1 MTGTRGCDSMLQRL
15 GLDRL
20 THMVY
25 TQLIAGRY
33 RDADELACHL
43 GVPADEVR
51 TTLERLA
58 KLDLLRPC
66 AGDLGELVDPRLA
79 LKALLLRQMSGIEDR
94 LREFEEDR
102 AAVMTLID
110 RYAGARPGGQESG
123 LEYVS
128 GRAAV
133 TDRLHELSCA
143 ADTEW
148 LAFLPD
154 GPPSVSWLEPAQQ
167 WHRKVVSRGVAN
179 RAVTTDSIRGD
190 TRLTL
195 RAVWEA
201 EPEFGVRTV
210 PSLPVHLL
218 LVDRSLALLPADP
231 HDPWHR
237 VVQITVPGVVEALN
251 SLFERAWED
260 AVPLDSRGPGL
271 DEHGLSPRE
280 KELLRLMA
288 RGLNDE
294 AIRRRLGVSLR
305 TVRRIVAE
313 LCTRL
318 GAASRFEAGYQA
330 AKRGWI

>member
-1 MTGTRGCDSMLQRL
+1 MLQRL
-15 GLDRL
+15 GLDQL
-20 THMVY
+20 THTVY
-25 TQLIAGRY
+25 KQLIAGRH
-33 RDADELACHL
+33 READDLAAHL
-43 GVPADEVR
+43 GVPADDVR
-51 TTLERLA
+51 TALERLTE
-58 KLDLLRPC
+58 LNLLRPT
-66 AGDLGELVDPRLA
+66 GEDLGELADPRLA

-94 LREFEEDR
+94 LREFDEDR
-102 AAVMTLID
+102 TAVTALID
-110 RYAGARPGGQESG
+110 RYAEARPGGREPG
-123 LEYVS
+123 IECVV

-133 TDRLHELSCA
+133 SDRLYELSCA

-148 LAFLPD
+148 LALLPD
-154 GPPSVSWLEPAQQ
+154 GPLSASWLETAQEL
-167 WHRKVVSRGVAN
+167 HRKVVARGVAN

-190 TRLTL
+190 TRLAL
-195 RAVWEA
+195 RTAWED
-201 EPEFGVRTV
+201 EPECRVRTV

-231 HDPWHR
+231 RDPWHK

-251 SLFERAWED
+251 SLFEWAWQD
-260 AVPLDSRGPGL
+260 AVPLDSRGPGV

-313 LCTRL
+313 LCARL

-330 AKRGWI
+330 AKHGWI

>member
-1 MTGTRGCDSMLQRL
+1 MTATRGCDSMLQRL

-20 THMVY
+20 TYVVY
-25 TQLIAGRY
+25 MQLIAGR
-33 RDADELACHL
+33 RREADELAAHL

-51 TTLERLA
+51 TALERLA
-58 KLDLLRPC
+58 ELELLRPT
-66 AGDLGELVDPRLA
+66 GEDVGELVDPRLA
-79 LKALLLRQMSGIEDR
+79 LKTLLLRRMSGIEDR

-102 AAVMTLID
+102 AAVTALID
-110 RYAGARPGGQESG
+110 RYAEARPGG
-123 LEYVS
+123 LEPGFAYVN

-133 TDRLHELSCA
+133 TDRLSELSDA

-148 LAFLPD
+148 LALLPD
-154 GPPSVSWLEPAQQ
+154 GPPSASWLEPLQEA
-167 WHRKVVSRGVAN
+167 HRKVVARGVAS
-179 RAVTTDSIRGD
+179 RAVTTDSVRGD
-190 TRLTL
+190 TRLAL

-201 EPEFGVRTV
+201 EPDCQVRTL

-218 LVDRSLALLPADP
+218 LVDRRLALLPTDP
-231 HDPWHR
+231 RDPWHK
-237 VVQITVPGVVEALN
+237 VVQISVPGVVEALTC
-251 SLFERAWED
+251 LFERSWED
-260 AVPLDSRGPGL
+260 AVPLDSSGPGL

-313 LCTRL
+313 LCVRL
-318 GAASRFEAGYQA
+318 KAASRFEAGYQA

>member
-1 MTGTRGCDSMLQRL
+1 MLQRL

-25 TQLIAGRY
+25 KQLIAGRY
-33 RDADELACHL
+33 READELAAHL
-43 GVPADEVR
+43 GVPVDDVR

-58 KLDLLRPC
+58 KLDLLRPT
-66 AGDLGELVDPRLA
+66 GEDLGELVDPRLA
-79 LKALLLRQMSGIEDR
+79 LKALLLRQMSGIDDR
-94 LREFEEDR
+94 LREFDEDR
-102 AAVMTLID
+102 AAVMALID
-110 RYAGARPGGQESG
+110 RYSEAWPGGREPG
-123 LEYVS
+123 FEYVH
-128 GRAAV
+128 GHAAV
-133 TDRLHELSCA
+133 SDRLHELSCA

-148 LAFLPD
+148 LALLPD
-154 GPPSVSWLEPAQQ
+154 GPPSASWLEPAQEL
-167 WHRKVVSRGVAN
+167 HRKVLARGVAN

-190 TRLTL
+190 TRLAL
-195 RAVWEA
+195 RTVWEA
-201 EPEFGVRTV
+201 EPDCRVRTV

-237 VVQITVPGVVEALN
+237 VVQITVPGVVEALS
-251 SLFERAWED
+251 SLFERAWEQ

-313 LCTRL
+313 LCARL

>member
-1 MTGTRGCDSMLQRL
+1 MLQRL

-20 THMVY
+20 TYTVY
-25 TQLIAGRY
+25 KQLIAGRY
-33 RDADELACHL
+33 READELAAHL
-43 GVPADEVR
+43 GVPAADVR
-51 TTLERLA
+51 AALGRLTQ
-58 KLDLLRPC
+58 LDLLRPS
-66 AGDLGELVDPRLA
+66 GEDLGELADPRLA
-79 LKALLLRQMSGIEDR
+79 LRALLLRQMSGIEER

-102 AAVMTLID
+102 AAVTTLID
-110 RYAGARPGGQESG
+110 RYAEARPGGREPG
-123 LEYVS
+123 FECLV

-133 TDRLHELSCA
+133 VDRLHELSCS

-154 GPPSVSWLEPAQQ
+154 GPAPTSWLEPAQEL
-167 WHRKVVSRGVAN
+167 HRKVMARGVAN
-179 RAVTTDSIRGD
+179 RVVTTDSIRGD
-190 TRLTL
+190 TRLAL
-195 RAVWEA
+195 RAAWED
-201 EPEFGVRTV
+201 EPNCRVRTV

-218 LVDRSLALLPADP
+218 LVDRSLALLPSDP
-231 HDPWHR
+231 RDPWHK
-237 VVQITVPGVVEALN
+237 VVQISMPGAVEAVN
-251 SLFERAWED
+251 SLFERAWEN
-260 AVPLDSRGPGL
+260 AVPLGSSGPGL

-313 LCTRL
+313 LCARL